1 MTTDVRQEGSPDSPE
16 PSSTAGRP
24 FDYSGAGKA
33 QQRARAVLRPLSL
46 ALWRFTF
53 EGLENIPGD
62 GPAIL
67 CPNHVSFLDS
77 AFTMIHAGRNV
88 SFVGKAEYMDSWK
101 TRKLFPMM
109 GMIPID
115 RSGGS
120 KSDAALRAAEA
131 VLRRGELFGIFP
143 EGTRSRDG
151 MLYKGH
157 TGAARLALAVGCPL
171 IPVGIVGTRE
181 IQPPDKVMPKL
192 FRPCTI
198 RVGRPIDVTR
208 YADRSG
214 DHMVLREITDELM
227 FEIRELT
234 GQEYRNTYATK
245 KSENV
250 PTDTAVVPSE
260 SAQNQMSAGASV

>member
-1 MTTDVRQEGSPDSPE
+1 MEGIE
-16 PSSTAGRP
+16 APSAVESAQP
-24 FDYSGAGKA
+24 MFAGAGLA
-33 QQRARAVLRPLSL
+33 QQRARRIARPLSL
-46 ALWRFTF
+46 KMWNFTF
-53 EGLENIPGD
+53 EGHHNIPAS

-67 CPNHVSFLDS
+67 CPNHISFLDS
-77 AFTMIHAGRNV
+77 AFLMIHAGRNI

-101 TRKLFPMM
+101 TKFLFPML

-115 RSGGS
+115 RSGGE
-120 KSDAALRAAEA
+120 KSQAALVAAEA

-157 TGAARLALAVGCPL
+157 TGAARLALKVGCPL

-181 IQPPDKVMPKL
+181 IQPPDSVRPRL
-192 FRPCTI
+192 GLPCTI
-198 RVGRPIDVTR
+198 KFGAPINLAHYAGRSD
-208 YADRSG
+208 

-234 GQEYRNTYATK
+234 GQEYRNVYASKRPETLAA
-245 KSENV
+245 
-250 PTDTAVVPSE
+250 PTAQVGE
-260 SAQNQMSAGASV
+260 SRS